1 MKNLSDCRVLLVDD
15 AKANLDILVEGLKS
29 DYKLSLALNG
39 EMALQIAVRT
49 PPDLVLLDIV
59 MPGLDGYEVCRRL
72 RQRPETAE
80 VPIMFLSS
88 LEEVQHKTRGFEAG
102 ANDYLTKPFE
112 MLEVKARVRSL
123 LKAKAY
129 NDAVKEQIASEL
141 RIAREIQMGMLPH
154 DFGEAERAYG
164 VEFGAVLEPAR
175 EVGGD
180 LYGVCA
186 AEPGRLVLFLGD
198 VSGKGIPASMF
209 MVRAISLAQLLARE
223 IADPERILARL
234 NDELAADNPSG
245 MFVTFLC
252 GVYEPVSRRLALAN
266 AGHCRPVLLPAGEAP
281 RWAVKNLGTALGFE
295 PGFQF
300 ERTELTLREGD
311 ALICYTDG
319 VSEAFN
325 SQDECYGN
333 ERLLG
338 EAGAFAGQSAPAMA
352 AGLLQKVRAFAG
364 SAPQSDDI
372 AILALRVGCLGGS
385 SGAKERGA

>member
-1 MKNLSDCRVLLVDD
+1 MKNLADYRILLVDD

-39 EMALQIAVRT
+39 EMALQIAART

-59 MPGLDGYEVCRRL
+59 MPGLDGYDVCRRL
-72 RQRPETAE
+72 RQMPETAE

-88 LEEVQHKTRGFEAG
+88 LEEVQNKTRGFEAG

-129 NDAVKEQIASEL
+129 SDAVKEQIASEL
-141 RIAREIQMGMLPH
+141 RVAREIQMGMLPH
-154 DFGEAERAYG
+154 DFTAVEQAYS
-164 VEFGAVLEPAR
+164 VSFGAVLEPAR

-180 LYGVCA
+180 LYGICA
-186 AEPGRLVLFLGD
+186 AGPGRLVVFLGD

-209 MVRAISLAQLLARE
+209 MVRAISLARLLSRE
-223 IADPERILARL
+223 IAEPERILARL

-252 GVYEPVSRRLALAN
+252 GVFEPSSGRLALAN
-266 AGHCRPVLLPAGEAP
+266 AGHCRPVLLSAGEAP
-281 RWAVKNLGTALGFE
+281 RWAVPNLGTALGFE
-295 PGFQF
+295 PGLEFG
-300 ERTELTLREGD
+300 RTELTLHEGD
-311 ALICYTDG
+311 ALIFYTDG
-319 VSEAFN
+319 VTEAFDPR
-325 SQDECYGN
+325 DECYGS
-333 ERLLG
+333 ERLLAD
-338 EAGAFAGQSAPAMA
+338 AGAFAGQAAPALA

-364 SAPQSDDI
+364 TAPQSDDI
-372 AILALRVGCLGGS
+372 AILALRVGK
-385 SGAKERGA
+385 AKESSSREERRV